1 MWYYYGPMPKIN
13 LRLTDSEHEALR
25 QWAQESHRSLQRE
38 AVYRLFSERSLTE
51 REQTP
56 GPMSEAPGMAE
67 TESLGLPTPKPLP
80 SRSVSDRNPDVKT
93 DFK

>member
-1 MWYYYGPMPKIN
+1 MPKIN
-13 LRLTDSEHEALR
+13 LRLTDEEHEALR
-25 QWAQESHRSLQRE
+25 QWALESHRSIQRE

-51 REQTP
+51 RESAKAVLGSSQP
-56 GPMSEAPGMAE
+56 AGFAP
-67 TESLGLPTPKPLP
+67 LGSP